1 VRRMLCQCFIT
12 VTEYKFLSHLLLSL
26 CFEAGDFAFLY
37 LQFCFLNGFRMYTEA
52 FISVVGFE

>member
-12 VTEYKFLSHLLLSL
+12 VTENKCLSHLLLSL
-26 CFEAGDFAFLY
+26 CFEAGNFAFLY

-52 FISVVGFE
+52 FIPVVGFE